1 MFDVGSQRRRR
12 ARHLVGFAKK
22 RRRSSKRQQPW
33 WKAWFSDWNDEEESL
48 AGWREDDE
56 LLQEVVSDE
65 DLSEDDKFQTWKR
78 KAEAIVELREA
89 QQDAENAEGRSW
101 EDWIGGGSTAATGG
115 GGDWGGGGS
124 FSDQITDD
132 PTEIVRDKGI
142 IETFKD
148 SIDEDYEDML
158 FEDRVFLYASANSV
172 RSLNYLACPPKVH
185 NLLPDNSH
193 EISSSPHVHYHVV
206 ILHMWCTYYY
216 A

>member
-12 ARHLVGFAKK
+12 VVGFAKK
-22 RRRSSKRQQPW
+22 RRRGSKRQQPW

-65 DLSEDDKFQTWKR
+65 DLPSEDDKFQTWKR

-115 GGDWGGGGS
+115 GDWGGGGS
-124 FSDQITDD
+124 LLDQISDD
-132 PTEIVRDKGI
+132 PTEIVRDKGL
-142 IETFKD
+142 IETFKN

-158 FEDRVFLYASANSV
+158 FEDRVFLYASSNSV
-172 RSLNYLACPPKVH
+172 CTLTTPTMLVSTKVVY
-185 NLLPDNSH
+185 LLPNK
-193 EISSSPHVHYHVV
+193 
-206 ILHMWCTYYY
+206 
-216 A
+216 